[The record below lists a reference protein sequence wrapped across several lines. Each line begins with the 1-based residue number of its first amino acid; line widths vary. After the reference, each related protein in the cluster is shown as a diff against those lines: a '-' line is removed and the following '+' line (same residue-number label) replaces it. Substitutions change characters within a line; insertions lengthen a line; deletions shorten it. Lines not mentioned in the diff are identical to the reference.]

1 LFALNLP
8 PIAFAVVYLL
18 HSTQT
23 THALASPTRQATQH
37 LCAYNFDKTQS
48 ASAER
53 AFHHS
58 TENGWRMVVV
68 VPGDDDAEEA
78 RQF

>member
-23 THALASPTRQATQH
+23 THALASPTRQGTQR
-37 LCAYNFDKTQS
+37 LCA
-48 ASAER
+48 
-53 AFHHS
+53 
-58 TENGWRMVVV
+58 
-68 VPGDDDAEEA
+68 
-78 RQF
+78 